1 MNFNFIL
8 KQNLDLME
16 KLVQNMSLQNY
27 QQKMR
32 ENIGKRIVV
41 LFSNRSQPS
50 LLYQVLALEF
60 RKYFTFF

>member
-16 KLVQNMSLQNY
+16 KLVQNLSLQNY

-41 LFSNRSQPS
+41 LFSNRGQPS

>member
-41 LFSNRSQPS
+41 LFSNRGQPS